1 MIYTVTFN
9 PAIDYVVRLDAPLE
23 VGAVNRA
30 QGEDCVLG
38 GKGINVSGV
47 LAQLGCESVALGFV
61 AGETGAWLE
70 RGLAAQGLKTDF
82 VHLENGMTRINV
94 KIKAGQ
100 ETELNGAGPAIPE
113 SALQQLEAQLDK
125 LAEGDILIL
134 AGSIPASLP
143 QSVYERLLARLQ
155 GRGVRAVVDA
165 TRDLLVNVLPYH
177 PFLIKPNNHELGEI
191 VGKVLTTDA
200 EIVAAARTLQE
211 KGARN
216 VLVSMAGDG
225 ALLVDENGEE
235 NLGRYD
241 RRVNSEVVTD
251 CFSGSVTGQRM
262 VGETLYFLNTDGV
275 GSGLCVWTRETGVQ
289 TLFGGDDYLIDF
301 DTKDGKRFL
310 FSAAVGLKLPEVYL
324 WDGGQ
329 LEQLTDFNGAVLEGV
344 TISTPERLT
353 FTNTDGVDIDGF
365 VMKPVG
371 YEPGKR
377 YPGILH
383 IHGGPKMVFGPGF
396 HHEMQLWAASG
407 FFVCYCNPRGS
418 CGKGNAFADLQG
430 KYGEVDFQDLMEFT
444 DEVLRRYPEIDA
456 DRMGVA
462 GGSYGGFMTNWVIGH
477 TDRFRCAVSQ
487 RSIANYVGDYLLSDI
502 GYYYV
507 PDQQLG
513 TIWEHPERLWKASP
527 LTYADRVKTPTL
539 FIHADKDYRCTLA
552 NGLEMFAALKLHG
565 VESKLCMFY
574 GENHG
579 LSREGK
585 PSNRISRL
593 SEILHWM
600 EEHLKEE

>member
-23 VGAVNRA
+23 VGEVNRA

-143 QSVYERLLARLQ
+143 QSVYERLLA
-155 GRGVRAVVDA
+155 
-165 TRDLLVNVLPYH
+165 LLVNVLPYH

-225 ALLVDENGEE
+225 ALLLDEQGQVHRI
-235 NLGRYD
+235 GCPKGKV
-241 RRVNSEVVTD
+241 VNSVGAGD
-251 CFSGSVTGQRM
+251 SM
-262 VGETLYFLNTDGV
+262 V
-275 GSGLCVWTRETGVQ
+275 
-289 TLFGGDDYLIDF
+289 
-301 DTKDGKRFL
+301 
-310 FSAAVGLKLPEVYL
+310 A
-324 WDGGQ
+324 
-329 LEQLTDFNGAVLEGV
+329 
-344 TISTPERLT
+344 
-353 FTNTDGVDIDGF
+353 GF
-365 VMKPVG
+365 VAG
-371 YEPGKR
+371 Y
-377 YPGILH
+377 
-383 IHGGPKMVFGPGF
+383 
-396 HHEMQLWAASG
+396 
-407 FFVCYCNPRGS
+407 
-418 CGKGNAFADLQG
+418 LQSRS
-430 KYGEVDFQDLMEFT
+430 YAQA
-444 DEVLRRYPEIDA
+444 LR
-456 DRMGVA
+456 
-462 GGSYGGFMTNWVIGH
+462 
-477 TDRFRCAVSQ
+477 
-487 RSIANYVGDYLLSDI
+487 
-502 GYYYV
+502 
-507 PDQQLG
+507 LG
-513 TIWEHPERLWKASP
+513 TACGSATAFSLG
-527 LTYADRVKTPTL
+527 
-539 FIHADKDYRCTLA
+539 LA
-552 NGLEMFAALKLHG
+552 T
-565 VESKLCMFY
+565 
-574 GENHG
+574 
-579 LSREGK
+579 
-585 PSNRISRL
+585 
-593 SEILHWM
+593 
-600 EEHLKEE
+600 KEKIDELLAQL